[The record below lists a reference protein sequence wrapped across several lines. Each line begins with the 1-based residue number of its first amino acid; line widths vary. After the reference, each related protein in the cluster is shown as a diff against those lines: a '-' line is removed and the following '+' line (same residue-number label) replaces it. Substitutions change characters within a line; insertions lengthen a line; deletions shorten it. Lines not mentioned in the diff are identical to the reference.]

1 MQMKFHPFALFLSVL
16 LAGCGIFPSEQER
29 AEQKSPSFRQGYS
42 DGCAAASASP
52 VNYRAELYR
61 DEAQY
66 KANRLYRAG
75 WSNGYSTCRRDS
87 GGAVPNSP
95 LDNPILNPSPGH

>member
-1 MQMKFHPFALFLSVL
+1 MKLLVLCIAALSLTACGLFLS
-16 LAGCGIFPSEQER
+16 PQER
-29 AEQKSPSFRQGYS
+29 AEQKSPAFRQGYS

-61 DEAQY
+61 DEVQY
-66 KANRLYRAG
+66 NTNRVYRMG
-75 WSNGYSTCRRDS
+75 WGNGYATCRRDN

-95 LDNPILNPSPGH
+95 LDNPALNPVPGH